1 MKHCWIFF
9 VEILIVFSCGNTL
22 EEETSQEIII
32 PDDEPIEDTNSK
44 KNLKILSL
52 GDSYTIGESVC
63 EKCKFPEQLKDSI
76 LKEFGSET
84 TIELKVIAKT
94 GWTKSSLI
102 AAIDAENSTSDYDLV
117 TLLIGVNNQYQ
128 RRDFSICMSSN

>member
-9 VEILIVFSCGNTL
+9 VAILIVFSCGNTL

-63 EKCKFPEQLKDSI
+63 EKCKFSEQLKDSI

-94 GWTKSSLI
+94 GWTTTSLI

-128 RRDFSICMSSN
+128 RRDFSICMSSK

>member
-9 VEILIVFSCGNTL
+9 VAILIVFSCGNTL

-32 PDDEPIEDTNSK
+32 PDDEPIEDTNPK

-63 EKCKFPEQLKDSI
+63 EKCKFSEQLKDSI

-94 GWTKSSLI
+94 GWTTTSLI